1 MWHDF
6 YSVVKAGETDTSLSV
21 DLTAR
26 NLVYNAERHTNT
38 ISATTLGG
46 MLHLADIGDVD
57 ATTIKDNA
65 ILVYRK
71 DADCSENCDG
81 KNGWVGLDPSEEG
94 DSSLDYVMGSDA
106 DGKVKSLMPPANS
119 SQFYY
124 MTWAGQNKASWKQPT
139 VAASAPTD
147 GDGKVWRLY
156 VDPTTHELIVVKEN
170 P

>member
-57 ATTIKDNA
+57 ATTIKNNA

-119 SQFYY
+119 SQFYLLE
-124 MTWAGQNKASWKQPT
+124 WAGKNKASWRQPA

-147 GDGKVWRLY
+147 SDGKVWRLY
-156 VDPTTHELIVVKEN
+156 VDPTTHELLVVKEN